1 MPEEDDELRAVLLG
15 PVSAHRADIE
25 LPLGPTRQRAVFAVL
40 AERAGRPVPRAELVS
55 AIWGAQPPASVN
67 GNIHTYI
74 SGLRR
79 ALEPER
85 GRWAAGELLTSTAAG
100 YTLRI
105 ARENVD
111 TARFERLLE
120 RARGETDA
128 RTTAGLLDDALA
140 LWRGEPL
147 SGLPGPF
154 AEQARARLAE
164 LRVTAHEL
172 RAAALLDCGAH
183 GELTAGLLALV
194 HEYPLRERLSELL
207 MLALYRDGQHAKA
220 LEVFSDVRGRL
231 REDLGV
237 EPGPELR
244 ELQSRIL
251 AQDPGLD
258 PHQNVAAPAHTPKHE
273 PLLALPAQV
282 ARRRQSTEDTT
293 FVGREEELALLRD
306 LVDNV
311 RDGRGGMAWVEGEFG
326 IGKSELLVTA
336 LTDAPDRGCQ
346 LGWAIADELSGRIPL
361 QVMLACLGID
371 KATGDPAQSA
381 LALGLFDPQNTGE
394 DRDPALATVGRL
406 LSLIDELCA
415 RGPLV
420 LVVDDMQWADEASV
434 LLWHRLTAATRQ
446 LPLLLVTA
454 ARPVPRTPQL
464 VRLRQA
470 IGSRGGA
477 IIDLAPLTDEQ
488 TLELEKHLLGAEP
501 GPELQDLVER
511 TTGNPLYITELT
523 GTLIRERALRT
534 TSGVTDLA
542 DSSTYAAP
550 RSLIDTI
557 RRNLDVLSAETH
569 EALRWAALLGTEFT
583 VTDIAAVAGKR
594 PSELVMAFEE
604 SVAANVIV
612 DADTHLAFRH
622 PLLRQAFYDGIPA
635 GARAALHRQAA
646 EALAG
651 VGSPVT
657 RVAEQVVATPV
668 PDLWV
673 LQWLVDNG
681 TAVANRAPL
690 LAAELLARGLEA
702 CPLRDARREVLAA
715 ALVKVL
721 FRLERQPEEEARAAL
736 AIATDPYRAAEM
748 RQLLAAMRYRRGD
761 AEAAV
766 RTVEKAVD
774 DPAVP
779 EIWRQ
784 RHRHLLANFRRG
796 GLDDLDA
803 AEESAHQALAA
814 ADGDAYLT
822 AHALQT
828 LWLTSSV
835 RRHHETALAHID
847 NALDVAGR
855 GGDLAELELDL
866 LDNRLFTLQNLD
878 RLTEADDTLR
888 TARRIAI
895 SNAFGNELQV
905 PAAVHDYWTGR
916 WNEALVE
923 LDTVAEDGPAIT
935 FLGLREPPAAALL
948 LHGVAAYIAARRGDR
963 AQAAAHLEAVEEY
976 APATSSERESI
987 DFLLVAHSLTLE
999 QRGRPEEA
1007 LEVLEP
1013 LLTPEFSPMMLR
1025 HQWLPMIVRLA
1036 LDIGATDRAHDA
1048 MRICAEEAAK
1058 ERPAARAAAAA
1069 RWCRGLIDQDPAPVL
1084 AAADHYRRVG
1094 RVVEL
1099 GMALEDASAL
1109 LAKRGET
1116 EAAQAAFAE
1125 SAALYADLSA
1135 SWDLERATNRLAA
1148 FGIRRDVTV
1157 PRPRSRHGWESLSP
1171 VERKIARLVAAGHSN
1186 PAIAEHLDLPRRTV
1200 QAHVARLLGKLGTTS
1215 RDRVAAEIGALNGI
1229 GGSTR
1234 PALSR

>member
-1 MPEEDDELRAVLLG
+1 MPDEDDELRVDLLG
-15 PVSAHRADIE
+15 PVTAHRAGTE

-40 AERAGRPVPRAELVS
+40 AQRAGKAVPRADLVS
-55 AIWGAQPPASVN
+55 SVWGERPPASVN
-67 GNIHTYI
+67 GNIHTYV

-79 ALEPER
+79 ALEPQR
-85 GRWAAGELLTSTAAG
+85 GRWAAGELLTSTSAG

-105 ARENVD
+105 APENVD
-111 TARFERLLE
+111 AIRFERLIGQ
-120 RARGETDA
+120 ARGETTA
-128 RTTAGLLDDALA
+128 AATAGLLDEALA

-154 AEQARARLAE
+154 AEQERARLVE
-164 LRVTAHEL
+164 LHVTAHEL
-172 RAAALLDCGAH
+172 RAEALLELGGH

-194 HEYPLRERLSELL
+194 HENPLRERLSELL

-220 LEVFSDVRGRL
+220 LEVFRETRARL
-231 REDLGV
+231 REDLDV
-237 EPGPELR
+237 EPGAELR
-244 ELQSRIL
+244 RLHARIL
-251 AQDPGLD
+251 AQDPDLE
-258 PHQNVAAPAHTPKHE
+258 PHRVAATPVRAPKHE
-273 PLLALPAQV
+273 PLLTVPAQI
-282 ARRRQSTEDTT
+282 ARRRQTGENTT
-293 FVGREEELALLRD
+293 FVGRENELALLRG
-306 LVDNV
+306 LVEDV

-326 IGKSELLVTA
+326 IGKSELLATA
-336 LTDAPDRGCQ
+336 LSTAPDQGCQ

-371 KATGDPAQSA
+371 KATGDPTRSA
-381 LALGLFDPQNTGE
+381 LTFDLFEQRDTGQ

-406 LSLIDELCA
+406 LALIDELCA

-446 LPLLLVTA
+446 LPLLLITA
-454 ARPVPRTPQL
+454 ARPVPRTAQL

-470 IGSRGGA
+470 VESRGGE
-477 IIDLAPLTDEQ
+477 IVDLTPLTDEQ
-488 TLELEKHLLGAEP
+488 TLELEKRLLGAEP
-501 GPELQDLVER
+501 GPELRDLVER

-523 GTLIRERALRT
+523 GTLIREQALRT
-534 TSGVTDLA
+534 VSGITDLA
-542 DSSTYAAP
+542 DSSTYTAP
-550 RSLIDTI
+550 RGLIDTI
-557 RRNLDVLSAETH
+557 RRNLDGLSAETR
-569 EALRWAALLGTEFT
+569 ETLRWAALLGTEFT

-594 PSELVMAFEE
+594 PSELVAAFEE
-604 SVAANVIV
+604 AVAATVIV
-612 DADTHLAFRH
+612 DIDTHLAFRH

-651 VGSPVT
+651 VGSSVT
-657 RVAEQVVATPV
+657 RIAEQVVATPAAD
-668 PDLWV
+668 PWV

-681 TAVANRAPL
+681 ETVANRAPL
-690 LAAELLARGLEA
+690 LAAELLARALEA
-702 CPLRDARREVLAA
+702 CPLRDSRREVLAA
-715 ALVKVL
+715 ALVKVS
-721 FRLERQPEEEARAAL
+721 FRLERQPEDEARAAL

-761 AEAAV
+761 VEGAV
-766 RTVEKAVD
+766 RTVENAVD
-774 DPAVP
+774 DPEVP

-803 AEESAHQALAA
+803 AEDAARQALAA
-814 ADGDAYLT
+814 ANGDAYLT

-835 RRHHETALAHID
+835 RRHHDTALAHID
-847 NALDVAGR
+847 SALEVAGR

-866 LDNRLFTLQNLD
+866 LDNRLFTLQNMD
-878 RLTEADDTLR
+878 RLAEADETLR

-895 SNAFGNELQV
+895 SHAFGNELQV
-905 PAAVHDYWTGR
+905 PAAVHNYWTGQ

-923 LDTVAEDGPAIT
+923 LDSVTEDGPAIT

-963 AQAAAHLEAVEEY
+963 VQASAHLEAVEEY

-987 DFLLVAHSLTLE
+987 DFLLVAQSLTLE

-1007 LEVLEP
+1007 LEILEP

-1036 LDIGATDRAHDA
+1036 VSVGATEQAHRA

-1069 RWCRGLIDQDPAPVL
+1069 QWCRGLVDEDPAPIL
-1084 AAADHYRRVG
+1084 AAVDHYRRVG

-1099 GMALEDASAL
+1099 GTALEDAAVL
-1109 LAKRGET
+1109 LARRGET
-1116 EAAQAAFAE
+1116 EAARTAFTE
-1125 SAALYADLSA
+1125 SATRYADLSA
-1135 SWDLERATNRLAA
+1135 SWDLERATTRLAA
-1148 FGIRRDVTV
+1148 FGIRRDATV
-1157 PRPRSRHGWESLSP
+1157 PRPRTRSGWESLSP
-1171 VERKIARLVAAGHSN
+1171 VEIKIARLVAAGHSN

-1215 RDRVAAEIGALNGI
+1215 RDRIAEEIGALNGI
-1229 GGSTR
+1229 GRSSR
-1234 PALSR
+1234 HVLSG

>member
-1 MPEEDDELRAVLLG
+1 MPAEDDELRVALLG
-15 PVSAHRADIE
+15 PVTAHRAGAE
-25 LPLGPTRQRAVFAVL
+25 LPLGPPRQRAVFAVL
-40 AERAGRPVPRAELVS
+40 AQRAGRPVPRAELLS
-55 AIWGAQPPASVN
+55 AIWGAEPPASAT
-67 GNIHTYI
+67 GNIHTYV

-79 ALEPER
+79 ALEPRR
-85 GRWAAGELLTSTAAG
+85 GRWAAGELLTSTPAG
-100 YTLRI
+100 YTL
-105 ARENVD
+105 NVD
-111 TARFERLLE
+111 GDHVDVTRFERLI
-120 RARGETDA
+120 RQARGEDTPEA
-128 RTTAGLLDDALA
+128 TTGLLDEALA

-154 AEQARARLAE
+154 AEQERARLGE

-172 RAAALLDCGAH
+172 RAEALLDLDGH
-183 GELTAGLLALV
+183 NELVPGLLALV
-194 HEYPLRERLSELL
+194 HENPLRERLSELL

-220 LEVFSDVRGRL
+220 LDVFRDVRARL
-231 REDLGV
+231 RADLGV
-237 EPGPELR
+237 EPGPGLR
-244 ELQSRIL
+244 ELHSRIL
-251 AQDPGLD
+251 TQDPGLE
-258 PHQNVAAPAHTPKHE
+258 PRRSEPAPAPVPTHE
-273 PLLALPAQV
+273 PLLALPAQI
-282 ARRRQSTEDTT
+282 ARRRQAAANAT
-293 FVGREEELALLRD
+293 FVGREAELALLRG
-306 LVDNV
+306 LVDDV
-311 RDGRGGMAWVEGEFG
+311 RDGRGGMAWVEGGFG

-336 LTDAPDRGCQ
+336 LADAPERGCQ

-361 QVMLACLGID
+361 QVMLGCLGVD
-371 KATGDPAQSA
+371 KETGDPAPRF
-381 LALGLFDPQNTGE
+381 GLFDQRDGE

-406 LSLIDELCA
+406 LALIDELCA

-446 LPLLLVTA
+446 LPLLLIAA
-454 ARPVPRTPQL
+454 ARPIPRTPQL

-470 IGSRGGA
+470 VESRGGTIA
-477 IIDLAPLTDEQ
+477 DLAPLTDEQ
-488 TLELEKHLLGAEP
+488 TLELEKRLLGAEP
-501 GPELQDLVER
+501 GPELRDLVER

-523 GTLIRERALRT
+523 GTLIREHALRT
-534 TSGVTDLA
+534 ESGITDLA
-542 DSSTYAAP
+542 DSSTYTAP
-550 RSLIDTI
+550 RGLIDTI
-557 RRNLDVLSAETH
+557 RRNLDVLSAETR

-583 VTDIAAVAGKR
+583 VTDIAAVTGKR
-594 PSELVMAFEE
+594 PTELFAAFEE
-604 SVAANVIV
+604 SVAATVIV
-612 DADTHLAFRH
+612 DSDTHLAFRH

-646 EALAG
+646 EALST
-651 VGSPVT
+651 VGASVT
-657 RVAEQVVATPV
+657 RVAEQVAATPV
-668 PDLWV
+668 TDPWV
-673 LQWLVDNG
+673 LQWLVDHG
-681 TAVANRAPL
+681 TTVANRAPL
-690 LAAELLARGLEA
+690 LAAELLGRALEA
-702 CPLRDARREVLAA
+702 CPLRDPRREVLAH

-721 FRLERQPEEEARAAL
+721 FRLERRPEEEARTAL

-761 AEAAV
+761 VEGAV
-766 RTVEKAVD
+766 RTVENAVD
-774 DPAVP
+774 DPEVP

-803 AEESAHQALAA
+803 AENAARQALAA

-835 RRHHETALAHID
+835 RRHHDTALKHID

-866 LDNRLFTLQNLD
+866 LDNRLFTLQNMDL
-878 RLTEADDTLR
+878 LPEADETLR
-888 TARRIAI
+888 RARRIAI
-895 SNAFGNELQV
+895 SHAFGNELQV
-905 PAAVHDYWTGR
+905 PAAVHNYWTGH

-923 LDTVAEDGPAIT
+923 LDTVTEDGPAIT

-963 AQAAAHLEAVEEY
+963 VQAAAHLEAVEEF
-976 APATSSERESI
+976 AAATSSERESI

-999 QRGRPEEA
+999 QRDRPAEA
-1007 LEVLEP
+1007 LEILEP

-1036 LDIGATDRAHDA
+1036 VDLGATEHAERA

-1069 RWCRGLIDQDPAPVL
+1069 QWCRGLVDEDPAPVL
-1084 AAADHYRRVG
+1084 AAVDHYRRVG

-1099 GMALEDASAL
+1099 GTALEDAAVL
-1109 LAKRGET
+1109 LARRGDT
-1116 EAAQAAFAE
+1116 EAARTAFAE
-1125 SAALYADLSA
+1125 SSARYADLSA
-1135 SWDLERATNRLAA
+1135 NWDLERATARLAA
-1148 FGIRRDVTV
+1148 LGIRRDTAAPRV
-1157 PRPRSRHGWESLSP
+1157 PAPRGWESLSP
-1171 VERKIARLVAAGHSN
+1171 VEISIARLVAAGHSN

-1215 RDRVAAEIGALNGI
+1215 RDRVAAEIGALGRP
-1229 GGSTR
+1229 GAGTR
-1234 PALSR
+1234 HALSG